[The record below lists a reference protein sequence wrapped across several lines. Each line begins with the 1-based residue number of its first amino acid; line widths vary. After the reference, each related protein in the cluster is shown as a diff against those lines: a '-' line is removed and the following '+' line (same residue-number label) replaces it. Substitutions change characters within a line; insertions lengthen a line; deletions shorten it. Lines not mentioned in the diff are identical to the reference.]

1 MGADPLSV
9 VEAAY
14 RFEASQEEWLRGIA
28 QATYAQL
35 GAGIGMLAFPYRV
48 LDDSRVEATGKPCV
62 IDMPEEFGT
71 QSVAMVQS
79 LPPNY
84 VRRTFMRCEV
94 TTQSQVTD
102 PEVVA
107 FNAPMRPMM
116 EAMGWHDLVV
126 CGGMDPS
133 RHGLYLGAWLPKLT
147 KLPPQVAAMW
157 NRVAVHLTAATRL
170 RHRLGIDGPGAPDA
184 VLAPDGKLLHAEGEA
199 ADREARSAL
208 FTAVREVERARTK
221 LRRHHPEQA
230 VDEWKGLVSARWT
243 LLDQFESD
251 GKRYVVARRNDVEPG
266 GAEALTA
273 RERQALGYA
282 ALGHGNKL
290 IAYEMGVSASTVGV
304 LLHRAARKLGAR
316 TRAELVE
323 KFGAI

>member
-14 RFEASQEEWLRGIA
+14 RFDASQEEWLREVA

-48 LDDSRVEATGKPCV
+48 HADSRVEATAKPFV

-84 VRRTFMRCEV
+84 VRQTFMRCEV

-102 PEVVA
+102 PDVVA
-107 FNAPMRPMM
+107 FNAPMKPMM
-116 EAMGWHDLVV
+116 EAMGWRDLVV

-133 RHGLYLGAWLPKLT
+133 RHGLYLGAWLPELT
-147 KLPPQVAAMW
+147 KLPPRVAAMW

-170 RHRLGIDGPGAPDA
+170 RYRLGIDGPRDPDA

-199 ADREARSAL
+199 TDREARQAL

-221 LRRHHPEQA
+221 LRREHPEQA

-251 GKRYVVARRNDVEPG
+251 GKRYVVARRNDIEAG
-266 GAEALTA
+266 GARSLTA

-304 LLHRAARKLGAR
+304 LLHRAARKLGAQS
-316 TRAELVE
+316 RAELVE
-323 KFGAI
+323 KFGAL